1 MRRSVRIVALVILI
15 ISLLAGAGC
24 QKAKNKTAATTAP
37 TTAKK
42 VTTTAATTKA
52 TTEEAKA
59 NETFG
64 LSNYAHLPAAQQG
77 VYDRLY
83 DALDCMDSSASET
96 VAEFE
101 LQVVD
106 RVFFYSLLADHPL
119 FFDAR
124 GGSNLYEDTGNG
136 QRFARFDIKYIYHD
150 GEYQAR
156 KETMRAAFEEIRQSL
171 PKGANEVQIAKA
183 VYDYL
188 IKNCNYDHDYSG
200 NSLQEAGT
208 TASYAD
214 GALVDH
220 KAVCSGYSRAFK
232 LMMDWFELPCMC
244 VSNSDHEWNIVFLEG
259 NYYHIDVTWA
269 DTDANPGTRYF
280 CVTDAEIYKDHDK
293 PKIEVPECCVTL
305 KEDLL

>member
-1 MRRSVRIVALVILI
+1 MRQSVRIIAAIILI
-15 ISLLAGAGC
+15 IGLLAGTGC
-24 QKAKNKTAATTAP
+24 KKAKTDISTTAP
-37 TTAKK
+37 GSTKK
-42 VTTTAATTKA
+42 VTTTAATTK
-52 TTEEAKA
+52 TKPKAKKA
-59 NETFG
+59 EETFG

-83 DALDCMDSSASET
+83 EALDCMDSSADES

-106 RVFFYSLLADHPL
+106 RVFFYSLLADNPA

-124 GGSNLYEDTGNG
+124 GSSNLYEDSGSG
-136 QRFARFDIKYIYHD
+136 ERFARFDIKYIYSD

-156 KETMRAAFEEIRQSL
+156 KEKMQAAFEEIKQSL
-171 PKGANEVQIAKA
+171 PKKANEVQIAKA

-188 IKNCNYDHDYSG
+188 IKNCNYDYDYSG
-200 NSLQEAGT
+200 NSQQEAET

-214 GALVDH
+214 GCLVDH

-232 LMMDWFELPCMC
+232 LMMDWFDLPCMC

-269 DTDANPGTRYF
+269 DTDNNPGTRYF

-293 PKIEVPECCVTL
+293 PTIEVPECCVAL
-305 KEDLL
+305 SEDLL

>member
-1 MRRSVRIVALVILI
+1 MRQSVRIVAVIILI
-15 ISLLAGAGC
+15 ISLLASSGC
-24 QKAKNKTAATTAP
+24 KKAKSSTTTAAQSST
-37 TTAKK
+37 KK

-52 TTEEAKA
+52 KPKA
-59 NETFG
+59 QKAEETFR

-83 DALDCMDSSASET
+83 EALDCMDSSADES
-96 VAEFE
+96 VVEFE
-101 LQVVD
+101 LQIVD
-106 RVFFYSLLADHPL
+106 KIFFYSLLADNPL

-124 GGSNLYEDTGNG
+124 GSSNLYEDTGNG
-136 QRFARFDIKYIYHD
+136 QRFARFDIKYIYSD
-150 GEYQAR
+150 GEYRAR
-156 KETMRAAFEEIRQSL
+156 KEKMQAAFEEIKQSL
-171 PKGANEVQIAKA
+171 SKGANEVQIAKA

-188 IKNCNYDHDYSG
+188 IKNCSYDYDYSG
-200 NSLQEAGT
+200 NSLQEAET

-214 GALVDH
+214 GALVDR

-232 LMMDWFELPCMC
+232 LMMDWFDLPCMC

-269 DTDANPGTRYF
+269 DTDSNPGTRYF

-305 KEDLL
+305 SEDLL